1 MSAENVN
8 AGLPQQLRDAMRD
21 LAGRVTAWW
30 KREGLGH
37 TSEIR
42 LNQAGSLEVEF
53 SCSLYSEMVER
64 EFEEDQ
70 SLPEPE
76 RRARVLKQ
84 FEAAGFVVLN
94 EPNGDPAVRDCDTS
108 RETLHRLVA
117 NTFPSGK
124 VWKMESTCMRG
135 GVFALQSMTVLIRD
149 LADVLALPAPPVEAS

>member
-1 MSAENVN
+1 MSAENTKSALQV
-8 AGLPQQLRDAMRD
+8 QLQSAMRD
-21 LAGRVTAWW
+21 LSGRVSAWW

-37 TSEIR
+37 TSEVR
-42 LNQAGSLEVEF
+42 LNQGGSLEVQF

-84 FEAAGFVVLN
+84 FEAAGFEVMN

-108 RETLHRLVA
+108 RNTLHRLVA
-117 NTFPSGK
+117 KAFPTAL
-124 VWKMESTCMRG
+124 VWQMESTCMRS
-135 GVFALQSMTVLIRD
+135 GVFVLQSMTVLIRD
-149 LADVLALPAPPVEAS
+149 LDEVFALPAEA

>member
-1 MSAENVN
+1 MSAENMN
-8 AGLPQQLRDAMRD
+8 AGLPQQLKEAMRD
-21 LAGRVTAWW
+21 MAGRVTAWW

-84 FEAAGFVVLN
+84 FEAVGFVVAN

-108 RETLHRLVA
+108 RATLHHLVA
-117 NTFPSGK
+117 KAFPSAV
-124 VWKMESTCMRG
+124 VWRMESNCTRNG
-135 GVFALQSMTVLIRD
+135 TFVLQSMTVLIRD
-149 LADVLALPAPPVEAS
+149 LGDVFALPAAQDAA

>member
-8 AGLPQQLRDAMRD
+8 AGLPQQLKNAMRD
-21 LAGRVTAWW
+21 MAGRVTAWW

-37 TSEIR
+37 TSEVR
-42 LNQAGSLEVEF
+42 LNQGGSLEVEF

-84 FEAAGFVVLN
+84 FEAAGFTVLN
-94 EPNGDPAVRDCDTS
+94 EPNGAPMVRDCDNS
-108 RETLHRLVA
+108 REPLHRLVA
-117 NTFPSGK
+117 KAFPSAM
-124 VWKMESTCMRG
+124 VWRMESTCMRG
-135 GVFALQSMTVLIRD
+135 GVFVLQSMTVLIRD
-149 LADVLALPAPPVEAS
+149 LGDVYALPAAPADA